1 MQPLVPASA
10 TLGVW
15 GGLRDAALSPLRQLS
30 FWKMKDRARRFGE
43 SGGHDLLSRLQR
55 TAPTARFHPMGHSF
69 GCITVSSAVGGAVDA
84 PPLPRPIDSLF
95 LVQGALS
102 LWSFAAEIPYAK
114 GKAGYFNR
122 IIADRRV
129 SGPIITTRSA
139 YDTAIGRDDP
149 LGAYLKKQLLLDQRF
164 PAYGGIGAFGV
175 RGLPVAPDMPI
186 QSVGFQY
193 DFRGARIYNLEASR
207 VIRNGSGASG
217 AHNDIAHPEVTH
229 AFWAAVLCA
238 MAPRSGGLLSPSQQR
253 QQQQPQQHATAAA
266 ASTAAAAAATAA
278 AATATTATTA
288 AAAAATAA
296 AATAAAVRA
305 AATAHR
311 WINAEIEDQCTRRG
325 TSTRPS
331 GMLWRSSRRCH
342 AA

>member
-1 MQPLVPASA
+1 LGDKVGFIQLKPGGRPGGRPGDDQDGFDPATIIAEASAHGEHAAFGPAFA

-55 TAPTARFHPMGHSF
+55 TAPTARFHLMGHSF

-139 YDTAIGRDDP
+139 YDTAIGRYYP
-149 LGAYLKKQLLLDQRF
+149 LGPTLRNNSCWT
-164 PAYGGIGAFGV
+164 
-175 RGLPVAPDMPI
+175 R
-186 QSVGFQY
+186 
-193 DFRGARIYNLEASR
+193 DFLRTAGSARSAS
-207 VIRNGSGASG
+207 
-217 AHNDIAHPEVTH
+217 
-229 AFWAAVLCA
+229 AVF
-238 MAPRSGGLLSPSQQR
+238 RSRL
-253 QQQQPQQHATAAA
+253 
-266 ASTAAAAAATAA
+266 
-278 AATATTATTA
+278 
-288 AAAAATAA
+288 
-296 AATAAAVRA
+296 
-305 AATAHR
+305 
-311 WINAEIEDQCTRRG
+311 IC
-325 TSTRPS
+325 
-331 GMLWRSSRRCH
+331 RSSRWGFSTTSAVRVSTT
-342 AA
+342 